1 MRRVNTTQARQDM
14 TRLLDAAGQQP
25 IIIRYHQR
33 DTAVLLSIRE
43 YRRLQALEQAAE
55 TTPAQESQHDD

>member
-14 TRLLDAAGQQP
+14 TRLLEAAGHQP
-25 IIIRYHQR
+25 VIIRYHQR

-43 YRRLQALEQAAE
+43 YRRLQALDQAAATGLNE
-55 TTPAQESQHDD
+55 EMALA